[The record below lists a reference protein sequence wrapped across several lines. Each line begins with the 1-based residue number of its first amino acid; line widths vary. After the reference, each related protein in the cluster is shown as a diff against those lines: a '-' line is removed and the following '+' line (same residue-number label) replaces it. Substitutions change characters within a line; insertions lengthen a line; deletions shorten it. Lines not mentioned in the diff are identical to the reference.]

1 MAQTVFITGCS
12 TGIGEATAR
21 LFASHGWQVAATM
34 RNPAD
39 SRLAGLPTVR
49 VYALDVTD
57 EAAVERVIGQAR
69 QDFGGLDVVVNNAG
83 YGVFGPFEPASTELI
98 ERQFQTNLFG
108 AFAVIRHALPL
119 LRAQQAGVIINITSV
134 GGRAAFPLNSIYHA
148 TKFALDGFSES
159 LQFELEPLGIQVK
172 VVAPG
177 GVATDFATRSL
188 VQTTTDPDSPYRPM
202 MDKVMAAFAARGGN
216 YSTADQIAAVIWQAA
231 TDGRNQ
237 LRYVAGDDARQ
248 LLGTRAE
255 QSEQAYHD
263 MIVQGY
269 GLNKM

>member
-1 MAQTVFITGCS
+1 
-12 TGIGEATAR
+12 
-21 LFASHGWQVAATM
+21 
-34 RNPAD
+34 
-39 SRLAGLPTVR
+39 
-49 VYALDVTD
+49 
-57 EAAVERVIGQAR
+57 
-69 QDFGGLDVVVNNAG
+69 
-83 YGVFGPFEPASTELI
+83 
-98 ERQFQTNLFG
+98 
-108 AFAVIRHALPL
+108 
-119 LRAQQAGVIINITSV
+119 
-134 GGRAAFPLNSIYHA
+134 
-148 TKFALDGFSES
+148 
-159 LQFELEPLGIQVK
+159 
-172 VVAPG
+172 
-177 GVATDFATRSL
+177 
-188 VQTTTDPDSPYRPM
+188 M